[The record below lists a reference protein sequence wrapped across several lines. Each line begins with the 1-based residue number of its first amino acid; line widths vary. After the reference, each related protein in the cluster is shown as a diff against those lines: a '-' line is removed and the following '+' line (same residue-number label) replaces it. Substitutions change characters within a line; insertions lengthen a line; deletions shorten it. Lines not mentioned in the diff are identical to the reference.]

1 MIYDSLIELIGTPPV
16 GTEPVIYVTAAVIA
30 LFIVDSISSF
40 IVSMFR
46 K

>member
-1 MIYDSLIELIGTPPV
+1 MIYDSLVELIGSPPL

-30 LFIVDSISSF
+30 LFIVDSLSSF
-40 IVSMFR
+40 IVAMFR